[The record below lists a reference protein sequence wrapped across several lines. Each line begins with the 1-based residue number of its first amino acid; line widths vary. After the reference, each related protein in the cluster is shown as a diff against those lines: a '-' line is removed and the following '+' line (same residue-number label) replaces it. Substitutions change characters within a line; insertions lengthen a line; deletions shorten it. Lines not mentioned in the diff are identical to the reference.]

1 MNRANTVNSDGLDM
15 AGLGG
20 ARSAVKL
27 GGGPPAQSQAASSLV
42 MAPPSRGLG
51 GMPQPR
57 ISHADP
63 PLQNN
68 LGGGGMANPMMEQPG
83 FAGQEFGGLP
93 AHGQPM

>member
-1 MNRANTVNSDGLDM
+1 MSRALTVNSDGLGM
-15 AGLGG
+15 AGVGG
-20 ARSAVKL
+20 AMSGMKL

-42 MAPPSRGLG
+42 TDPPSRGLG

-63 PLQNN
+63 PLQHN
-68 LGGGGMANPMMEQPG
+68 LGGGGMASPMMEQPG
-83 FAGQEFGGLP
+83 FAGQDFGGLP